1 LSYLNQITGCVV
13 DSLLRPFDS
22 PWAALATAALATSV
36 LVLLIV
42 RWTSSPATIARARGR
57 LIARVLELVLFRHDA
72 MVSVGA
78 AGRILSANVLYLATL
93 LVPLTV
99 SLVPVALILAQL
111 SCWFDARPLQ
121 VGEAAV
127 LEVKLRDGVSVTD
140 QSLTVMGAE
149 AVRVETEG
157 VRIPRL
163 TEIDWRVR
171 GAHPGV
177 DWIEIRCGDESPV
190 RKHVAVGD
198 DFQKVSRQR
207 SRTGLWEQFANPAE
221 SPIEAGASVERVEV
235 RYPARQFYL
244 QNTEIDWILAFF
256 VLTIVFG
263 LILKRPLK
271 VEI

>member
-1 LSYLNQITGCVV
+1 VAILNQLTGFLMGA
-13 DSLLRPFDS
+13 LLWPFHS
-22 PWAALATAALATSV
+22 PWGALAAAALATSV

-42 RWTSSPATIARARGR
+42 RRTSSPATIARARRR

-72 MVSVGA
+72 MVSFGA
-78 AGRILSANVLYLATL
+78 AGRILSANLVYLATL
-93 LVPLTV
+93 LVPLAV
-99 SLVPVALILAQL
+99 SLVPMALILAQL

-127 LEVKLRDGVSVTD
+127 LEVKLRDGMN
-140 QSLTVMGAE
+140 VMDRPLIITGAE

-171 GAHPGV
+171 GARPGV
-177 DWIEIRCGDESPV
+177 DWLEIRCGDEPAV

-207 SRTGLWEQFANPAE
+207 SRADLWEQFLNPAE
-221 SPIEAGASVERVEV
+221 APIEGPASVERVRV
-235 RYPARQFYL
+235 RYPARELYL
-244 QNTEIDWILAFF
+244 GSTEINWLLAFF
-256 VLTIVFG
+256 VLTIVLA
-263 LILKRPLK
+263 LILKRPLN